1 MHSTSASCQKDH
13 DKQSFIYSHS
23 YLFTITTKITKN
35 IENWSRHHTQNVCL
49 THIFCHC
56 LNNTRLSCHKSSDK
70 EKAWFIVLS
79 ILHSNKQF
87 VGLHHQLLTTYFVLA
102 ILKCNEE
109 QSFDKF
115 RIIIIIIFN
124 NSWMANKIWK
134 TQDYKHYNIY
144 IMIFTIIR
152 IWVYMYKNSSS
163 SLKSMSRK
171 RLKRGMRNYRMLEN
185 LQRRL
190 IVTLKNHE

>member
-1 MHSTSASCQKDH
+1 
-13 DKQSFIYSHS
+13 
-23 YLFTITTKITKN
+23 
-35 IENWSRHHTQNVCL
+35 
-49 THIFCHC
+49 
-56 LNNTRLSCHKSSDK
+56 
-70 EKAWFIVLS
+70 
-79 ILHSNKQF
+79 
-87 VGLHHQLLTTYFVLA
+87 
-102 ILKCNEE
+102 
-109 QSFDKF
+109 
-115 RIIIIIIFN
+115 
-124 NSWMANKIWK
+124 MANKIWK